1 MRSKLASSGG
11 RISSRVPKYRH
22 IFQYN
27 SFEKRDNLCY
37 PPHYVYDL
45 GLYYVNKLD
54 NKNLMGG
61 LTPLTTSGKVKNKT
75 GQAKRHKWG
84 STVLSFKLDI
94 RNMFQYTARNPLS
107 FVAPGFF
114 SVIFAFVFRKVRDQ
128 TRKRWGWRGEE
139 EGGRERKRGERTMC
153 LSSFPWPLSHRFLVW
168 LCFSF
173 CAVVS
178 LTLRNGNEKTII
190 QILIDDP
197 TSGSLQVK
205 QIWEWR
211 MIIAVNFPI

>member
-45 GLYYVNKLD
+45 GLYYANKLD
-54 NKNLMGG
+54 NKNLMWG

-139 EGGRERKRGERTMC
+139 EGRGRGEREQCVC
-153 LSSFPWPLSHRFLVW
+153 LFSLGPSPIV
-168 LCFSF
+168 FSF
-173 CAVVS
+173 DFAS
-178 LTLRNGNEKTII
+178 AFALLYPLLYETETKKL
-190 QILIDDP
+190 
-197 TSGSLQVK
+197 
-205 QIWEWR
+205 
-211 MIIAVNFPI
+211 